1 LLRRTGVID
10 KGMKKGK
17 VFKLYTKPNVV
28 LYDYDLQEVK
38 YKDVLDD
45 GTVVYELKGVW
56 SEKVNAYVTR
66 PYYAVEYINGDKFVR
81 YVEKVVCISDKAYN
95 VKGSYA
101 CRGGR
106 IVSKLAM
113 WVLDK
118 RFREL
123 CELL

>member
-1 LLRRTGVID
+1 MKRRAMSRGI
-10 KGMKKGK
+10 KE
-17 VFKLYTKPNVV
+17 FKLYTKPNVI

-38 YKDVLDD
+38 YYDTLDD
-45 GTVVYELKGVW
+45 GTVVYRLRGVW
-56 SEKVNAYVTR
+56 SEKVGAYVTR
-66 PYYAVEYINGDKFVR
+66 PYYSVLYVDNDKFVR
-81 YVEKVVCISDKAYN
+81 YVEKIVCVGDMAFD
-95 VKGSYA
+95 VKGSYK

-106 IVSKLAM
+106 IMTKLAM

>member
-1 LLRRTGVID
+1 VRR
-10 KGMKKGK
+10 GK
-17 VFKLYTKPNVV
+17 VFKLYVRPNVV
-28 LYDYDLQEVK
+28 LYDSDLHEVP
-38 YKDVLDD
+38 YRDVVDD
-45 GTVVYELKGVW
+45 GVVVYELRGVW

-66 PYYAVEYINGDKFVR
+66 PYYAVEYVNEGKFMR
-81 YVEKVVCISDKAYN
+81 YVEKVACISDKSYD
-95 VKGSYA
+95 VKGSYR

-118 RFREL
+118 RFKEL